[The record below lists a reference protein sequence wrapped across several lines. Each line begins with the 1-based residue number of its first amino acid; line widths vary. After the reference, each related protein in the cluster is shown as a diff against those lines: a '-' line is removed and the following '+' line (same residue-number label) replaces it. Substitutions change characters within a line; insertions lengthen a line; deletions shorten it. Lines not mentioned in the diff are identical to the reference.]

1 MKRLVEVF
9 CIFISYLFCYYFDA
23 LGFAVSGPRPGIF
36 PAGAPYTQVNS
47 PLTAAVARFRLG
59 GAGRK
64 DRDINGR
71 DNNGL

>member
-1 MKRLVEVF
+1 ML
-9 CIFISYLFCYYFDA
+9 ISYLIYYYIDA
-23 LGFAVSGPRPGIF
+23 LVFAVSGPRPGIF

-71 DNNGL
+71 DINGL